1 VCLNKKL
8 KLINSNLNYLFH
20 VPRFFNLGGTDFKFP
35 QRAKRKYSSTTSN
48 KDLPPMWL
56 TGFSDAE
63 GCFSIIIEVMSPLK
77 WKVRSSFEI
86 NLHDRD
92 LDILYKIQSFFGVGS
107 VYVRPSRKLAVYRV
121 SNVADLINVII
132 PHFIKYPLISNKK
145 ADFLLWSKVVSL
157 LSKKEHLKKE
167 GFLTIL
173 SYYAAINRGVSK
185 KVSLHF
191 PEITPSERP
200 KLTFPEN
207 LNPYWVSG
215 FVAGDGGFSVYIKDK
230 TETSKFRIS
239 YRFFVTQHI
248 RDLELMNLF
257 CKYFNCGLVA
267 VRSNPTT
274 PRCDF
279 IVQDKK
285 SIIENIIPHF
295 ESYPMFNLKQTDF
308 IIFKECMIKIN
319 SKDHLTVLGL
329 DAIKTLILKMV
340 NNDQK

>member
-1 VCLNKKL
+1 MLAQYTL
-8 KLINSNLNYLFH
+8 
-20 VPRFFNLGGTDFKFP
+20 
-35 QRAKRKYSSTTSN
+35 
-48 KDLPPMWL
+48 DLP
-56 TGFSDAE
+56 
-63 GCFSIIIEVMSPLK
+63 V
-77 WKVRSSFEI
+77 
-86 NLHDRD
+86 
-92 LDILYKIQSFFGVGS
+92 
-107 VYVRPSRKLAVYRV
+107 AVYRV

-145 ADFLLWSKVVSL
+145 ADFLLWSKVVIL

-167 GFLTIL
+167 GILTIL

-200 KLTFPEN
+200 KLTFPDN